1 MKDFGIQL
9 VDSNDQG
16 NYLDIKVDP
25 IVDGNGLIVSGLV
38 LGNTQKQNELL
49 ILACNPG
56 EIKHHPTMGVG
67 LADATLEDSPD
78 LLSFRHDIRRNYK
91 AEGLKITKLDL
102 YDIRNVNIESS
113 YE

>member
-9 VDSNDQG
+9 IDSNDQG
-16 NYLDIKVDP
+16 NYMDMKVDP
-25 IVDGNGLIVSGLV
+25 VVDGDGKIVSGLV

-56 EIKHHPTMGVG
+56 EIRQHPTIGVG
-67 LADATLEDSPD
+67 LADATLDDSDD
-78 LLSFRHDIRRNYK
+78 LLGYRHEIRRNYK
-91 AEGLKITKLDL
+91 LEGLSIKKLDL
-102 YDIRNVNIESS
+102 YDIRNVNIESA